1 MTTPN
6 PQGGP
11 GQNPHGPAPVR
22 RVGRPAQARPAA
34 SGFRQVPPAQA
45 QPAAQPPA
53 VRPQQPAPAPQPQY
67 TQPQYTQPQHAQPQY
82 QQPQYGQET
91 QYQQPQYG
99 QGPETPYGSTPM
111 QQVNVN
117 VQAPMGPPK
126 SKATAALLAFFLGGF
141 GAHNF
146 YLGYSLRGGLQLGLW
161 VFSLVTILFGIGAL
175 GIFALG
181 IWVFIEFILILMGS
195 GGYETDAFG
204 RPLV

>member
-1 MTTPN
+1 
-6 PQGGP
+6 
-11 GQNPHGPAPVR
+11 
-22 RVGRPAQARPAA
+22 
-34 SGFRQVPPAQA
+34 
-45 QPAAQPPA
+45 
-53 VRPQQPAPAPQPQY
+53 
-67 TQPQYTQPQHAQPQY
+67 
-82 QQPQYGQET
+82 
-91 QYQQPQYG
+91 
-99 QGPETPYGSTPM
+99 M

>member
-6 PQGGP
+6 PQGGS

-53 VRPQQPAPAPQPQY
+53 VRPQQPAPAP
-67 TQPQYTQPQHAQPQY
+67 QPQYTQPQHAQPQY

-126 SKATAALLAFFLGGF
+126 SKATAALLAIFLGGF

-161 VFSLVTILFGIGAL
+161 VFSLLTVIIFIGYL
-175 GIFALG
+175 GFFALG
-181 IWVFIEFILILMGS
+181 LWVFIESILILMGS
-195 GGYETDAFG
+195 GGYENDAFG
-204 RPLV
+204 RPLI

>member
-6 PQGGP
+6 PYGGP
-11 GQNPHGPAPVR
+11 AQNLHGPDPVR
-22 RVGRPAQARPAA
+22 RIGRPAQARPAA

-67 TQPQYTQPQHAQPQY
+67 GQPQY
-82 QQPQYGQET
+82 QQPQYGQEA

-111 QQVNVN
+111 QQVNVS

-161 VFSLVTILFGIGAL
+161 VLSLVTIFFLIGGIGF
-175 GIFALG
+175 FALG

-204 RPLV
+204 RPLI